1 MDINKRTRDSIQAQ
15 GKSIIEMAE
24 RDTNDYQA
32 AVDLIASCTGKLV
45 FTGMGKSGIIA
56 RKLAATYSST
66 GVPSFFVHPG
76 EAYHGD
82 LGMIEEHDV
91 LFAFSNSGTTAE
103 LINLLKYSR
112 TKNVIGVS
120 NSHDST
126 LASFSTVHLECKVD
140 REICPLNLAPTTSTT
155 AALVIGDALCATLMQ
170 QRNFTEGDFAK
181 FHPGGTLGRGLLTKA
196 KDIMKLDVPFVAPD
210 EALQEVLLKISEG
223 RLGLACIG
231 SAENV
236 LGVITDGDVRRAIAK
251 AGDSTQLVAKEIG
264 TASPVFID
272 ENMGLNDMNRLF
284 RERKIV
290 SVLVGHKESLK
301 GVVQFYD
308 VHHG

>member
-82 LGMIEEHDV
+82 LGMIEENDV

-120 NSHDST
+120 NSHHST

-140 REICPLNLAPTTSTT
+140 
-155 AALVIGDALCATLMQ
+155 
-170 QRNFTEGDFAK
+170 
-181 FHPGGTLGRGLLTKA
+181 
-196 KDIMKLDVPFVAPD
+196 
-210 EALQEVLLKISEG
+210 
-223 RLGLACIG
+223 
-231 SAENV
+231 
-236 LGVITDGDVRRAIAK
+236 
-251 AGDSTQLVAKEIG
+251 QLH
-264 TASPVFID
+264 S
-272 ENMGLNDMNRLF
+272 
-284 RERKIV
+284 
-290 SVLVGHKESLK
+290 
-301 GVVQFYD
+301 
-308 VHHG
+308 